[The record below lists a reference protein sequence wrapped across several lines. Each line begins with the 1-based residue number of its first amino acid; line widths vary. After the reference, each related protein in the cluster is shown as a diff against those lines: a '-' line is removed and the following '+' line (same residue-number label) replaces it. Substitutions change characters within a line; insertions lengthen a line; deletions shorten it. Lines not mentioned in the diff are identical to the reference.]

1 MPMERKNKFVIAG
14 WLIYLYSV
22 LGLWFSVQAFLEPDF
37 IFNFFKLEMLIP
49 MFLSAVIL
57 VILYFFIDRKRNKGR
72 ANLVLT
78 ISLICFFIFFT
89 IVILCIPES
98 KELEGIRFIRGPDGM
113 SEESISGTFYVST
126 TERVYFILFAAINL
140 FMVYV
145 ALVILPKS
153 IHFRKIIYI
162 FYFLLL
168 AYTTSLFIYS
178 LITEMDAYINFF
190 TTFFDKAMNV
200 SPVPKSY
207 LGNRN
212 FLGWVYFFTI
222 AFSLMMH
229 AISKKWY
236 HYLIGSVVFIAS
248 VPVLS
253 KTNILSAGV
262 LILGY
267 LLYRYIVTLR
277 EHKIRNTIT
286 FLIVGGITTW
296 FALSI
301 ILSFAIESESQYL
314 VFFKKLALT
323 AIGFDEE
330 LDVATFTHRTYLW
343 KIWVKLMNEGNYWFT
358 GAGYGYFNILFRD
371 YSAMCLGHEATDMPH
386 NGFMQIIGEGGILY
400 LVFFALLLVQ
410 LIRAA
415 IQVRKVNR
423 TISFITIMLIISY
436 FFHMVFE
443 ASALLTFSRRNIE
456 GVMFTLLV
464 TVPLLSEQ
472 YKLNHK
478 DEIDDVIL
486 DSMTY
491 KYSAVSFL
499 NADYSVSRMIYTY
512 LTPFLGIILGINA
525 VNNIGN
531 NFFIAMFITSLV
543 AYTFLPLLINYIYIR
558 YKDREFRLGEYIIQ
572 NIPLNVAWLALFYF
586 TNYVYDMFFFNFGSI
601 LFINMA
607 LVLFYIFI
615 NMAFKPMN
623 GQIDSFIRL
632 LELINFKS
640 EKVYAHFIK
649 KEQSEDRTLL

>member
-1 MPMERKNKFVIAG
+1 MERKNKFVIAS
-14 WLIYLYSV
+14 WLIYLYAV

-37 IFNFFKLEMLIP
+37 IFNFFKLEMVIPFFISALLI
-49 MFLSAVIL
+49 
-57 VILYFFIDRKRNKGR
+57 VILYFFIDRKRNKSR

-89 IVILCIPES
+89 IVILYIPES
-98 KELEGIRFIRGPDGM
+98 RELEGIRFIRGPDGM
-113 SEESISGTFYVST
+113 SEESVSGTFYISV
-126 TERVYFILFAAINL
+126 EEKIYFILFLAINL

-145 ALVILPKS
+145 ALTILPKS
-153 IHFRKIIYI
+153 IHFRKIIYL
-162 FYFLLL
+162 FYFLML
-168 AYTTSLFIYS
+168 AYTASLFIYS
-178 LITEMDAYINFF
+178 LIVEMDAYANFF
-190 TTFFDKAMNV
+190 TTFLDKAMNV
-200 SPVPKSY
+200 SPVPESY

-222 AFSLMMH
+222 AFSLVMH
-229 AISKKWY
+229 AFTKKWY
-236 HYLIGSVVFIAS
+236 HYLIGSIVFIAS
-248 VPVLS
+248 IPVLS

-267 LLYRYIVTLR
+267 LLYRYIVTVK
-277 EHKIRNTIT
+277 EHKVRNTIA
-286 FLIVGGITTW
+286 FLVVGGIAIW
-296 FALSI
+296 FFLSI
-301 ILSFAIESESQYL
+301 ILSFAIESDSQYL

-323 AIGFDEE
+323 AIGFDEDLE
-330 LDVATFTHRTYLW
+330 VPTFTHRTYLW
-343 KIWVKLMNEGNYWFT
+343 KIWAKLMNEGNYWFT

-423 TISFITIMLIISY
+423 AISFITIMLIVSY

-443 ASALLTFSRRNIE
+443 ASAILTFSRRNIE

-472 YKLNHK
+472 YRLNNK
-478 DEIDDVIL
+478 NEMDEIIT
-486 DSMTY
+486 DSMTH

-543 AYTFLPLLINYIYIR
+543 AYTFLPLLINYIYTR

-572 NIPLNVAWLALFYF
+572 NIPLNVMWLALFYF

-607 LVLFYIFI
+607 LVLFYILI
-615 NMAFKPMN
+615 NVVIKPMN
-623 GQIDSFIRL
+623 GQIDSFVRL
-632 LELINFKS
+632 FELLNFKC
-640 EKVYAHFIK
+640 EKAYAYFIK
-649 KEQSEDRTLL
+649 KEQSEDRTLLS